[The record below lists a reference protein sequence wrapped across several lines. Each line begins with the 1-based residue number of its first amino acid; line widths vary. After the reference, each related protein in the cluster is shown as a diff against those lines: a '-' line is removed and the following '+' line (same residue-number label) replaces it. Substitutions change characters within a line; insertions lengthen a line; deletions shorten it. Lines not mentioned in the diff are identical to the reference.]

1 MKKSKIKLSKGKSF
15 EELPNKVAY
24 AWTRVSSEG
33 QKTRGSSLASQEED
47 IKAFAAQH
55 GITIKKWYGQD
66 AESGTKR
73 ERKLFDVMVA
83 DVRKDKQVNII
94 LCFDSK
100 RFGRTGGKTINLKDE
115 LQEEGIYVVYTSEA
129 NYNRNDVGG
138 YYADSIRDIQGK
150 VDVNYRKTICAEGT
164 VRMLNRGEWC
174 FRVPLGYTRVRREER
189 GNVKHHVI
197 EINDTGKILRNA
209 WVWRAQGE
217 RVIDIVQRLNNL
229 GVRLSNGKPINEKN
243 LSKILHNIFYTG
255 WFEHELIDT
264 ENHRIKGNYPA
275 LIDETTFNLANGI
288 SHHVGYEQV
297 KETMPFPLKRHIYCD
312 CCGGALTGYTRARK
326 KHTHFYYKCNTHGCK
341 CNCNANDM
349 HTSYLDLL
357 AGYTVKEE
365 LLPIIKKMLQEEIND
380 YLGESKRT
388 LTTLRS
394 RETEKSNQL
403 EEVEYKYAIGVIPQ
417 SAYEV
422 AKKRLSTE
430 VSEVVSEIREIE
442 NQLSNTFPSIDKMM
456 LMCCKL
462 SDLWEKSNF
471 KGRQQLQNLVFPSG
485 VRYSRLLGNY
495 RTPEVNKVFSLIR
508 TISENYDKEQ
518 SKSDSDCSSESPFVE
533 KRRLERPTPTSRT

>member
-1 MKKSKIKLSKGKSF
+1 MKKSKIRLNNGKSF

-73 ERKLFDVMVA
+73 ERKLFDAMIA
-83 DVRKDKQVNII
+83 DARKDKQINII

-100 RFGRTGGKTINLKDE
+100 RFGRTGGRTINLKDE

-150 VDVNYRKTICAEGT
+150 VDVNYRKTICAEGI

-174 FRVPLGYTRVRREER
+174 FHVPLGYTRVKREER

-197 EINDTGKILRNA
+197 AINETGKILRNA
-209 WVWRAQGE
+209 WIWRAQGE
-217 RVIDIVQRLNNL
+217 RVIDIVHKLNSL
-229 GVRLSNGKPINEKN
+229 GVRLSNGKPIDEKN
-243 LSKILHNIFYTG
+243 LSRILRNIFYTG
-255 WFEHELIDT
+255 WIEHELIDT
-264 ENHRIKGNYPA
+264 ENHRIRGNYPA
-275 LIDETTFNLANGI
+275 LIDETTFNLANGL
-288 SHHVGYEQV
+288 SHAGYVQ
-297 KETMPFPLKRHIYCD
+297 KEETTPFPLKRHIYCD

-326 KHTHFYYKCNTHGCK
+326 KNTHFYYKCNTHGCK

-349 HTSYLDLL
+349 HASYLDLL
-357 AGYTVKEE
+357 SNYTVKEE
-365 LLPIIKKMLQEEIND
+365 LRPIIQKMLQNEIANYMGD
-380 YLGESKRT
+380 GH
-388 LTTLRS
+388 TTLKTLHS
-394 RETEKSNQL
+394 RWTEVNNKIQD
-403 EEVEYKYAIGVIPQ
+403 VEYKYALSEIPK
-417 SAYEV
+417 SAYDV
-422 AKKRLSTE
+422 AKKRLYE
-430 VSEVVSEIREIE
+430 ELSEITHHIDELE
-442 NQLSNTFPSIDKMM
+442 LQLSNTFPSIDKMV

-462 SDLWEKSNF
+462 SDLWKKSNF
-471 KGRQQLQNLVFPSG
+471 KERQQLQNLVFPNG
-485 VRYSRLLGNY
+485 VRYSRLLANY
-495 RTPEVNKVFSLIR
+495 RTPNVNKVFALIHN
-508 TISENYDKEQ
+508 ISESYDEEQ
-518 SKSDSDCSSESPFVE
+518 TKNDFELSSKSSLVE
-533 KRRLERPTPTSRT
+533 KT